1 MAAAIAIIKTAP
13 AARSFVFFIIS
24 LYSGETKSA
33 NDSMDELI
41 ASADN
46 TAPITITTAIHS
58 VWDKPKKKPAITT
71 QIAAKQCIHALC
83 SFCINKRM
91 PLKAYRKLAKKYH
104 PDTNAGNPD
113 AEKKFKEVTEAYS
126 VLSDPE
132 KKKMYDQFG
141 FAAFDQGAG
150 AYSQQGGGNPYG
162 SAYGNPFGGSGNNGG
177 YHEFHFEG
185 NADDMFGD
193 FFDQMFHGKSR
204 GFGSERY
211 TRSGSSRHPFED
223 AFSGR
228 GMAEDLDLHA
238 EVSIRLEEAA
248 SGCEKQ
254 ITLRNPDGTTNTL
267 LVKIPAGI
275 ESGKSIRLRGKG
287 HTGSNGRRGDL
298 LLKVNVE
305 EKKGFERRGMDIY
318 TTIQIPYTT
327 AVFGGEARVSTLY
340 GDVVCK
346 IKEGTQSGSKLRLRG
361 KGMVSMK
368 DANVHGDHYATIE
381 IAVPRSLNR
390 TARQKLME
398 YKEAC

>member
-1 MAAAIAIIKTAP
+1 MM
-13 AARSFVFFIIS
+13 
-24 LYSGETKSA
+24 ETKRDYYEVLGVSRNA
-33 NDSMDELI
+33 DEKEI
-41 ASADN
+41 
-46 TAPITITTAIHS
+46 
-58 VWDKPKKKPAITT
+58 
-71 QIAAKQCIHALC
+71 
-83 SFCINKRM
+83 KR
-91 PLKAYRKLAKKYH
+91 AYRKLAKKYH

-141 FAAFDQGAG
+141 FAAFDQGAS

-228 GMAEDLDLHA
+228 GTAEDLDLHA

-275 ESGKSIRLRGKG
+275 ENGKSIRLRGKG
-287 HTGSNGRRGDL
+287 QKSKKDRTGQRHMNGKIEQDL
-298 LLKVNVE
+298 PV
-305 EKKGFERRGMDIY
+305 
-318 TTIQIPYTT
+318 
-327 AVFGGEARVSTLY
+327 
-340 GDVVCK
+340 
-346 IKEGTQSGSKLRLRG
+346 
-361 KGMVSMK
+361 
-368 DANVHGDHYATIE
+368 
-381 IAVPRSLNR
+381 
-390 TARQKLME
+390 
-398 YKEAC
+398 

>member
-1 MAAAIAIIKTAP
+1 MM
-13 AARSFVFFIIS
+13 
-24 LYSGETKSA
+24 ETKRDYYEVLGVSRNA
-33 NDSMDELI
+33 DEKEI
-41 ASADN
+41 
-46 TAPITITTAIHS
+46 
-58 VWDKPKKKPAITT
+58 
-71 QIAAKQCIHALC
+71 
-83 SFCINKRM
+83 KR
-91 PLKAYRKLAKKYH
+91 AYRKLAKKYH

-305 EKKGFERRGMDIY
+305 EKKGFERHGMDIY

-361 KGMVSMK
+361 KGIPYLQSKGGGRGDQFVTITVTVPKNMTSEQKERLRAYAEAMNESVSE
-368 DANVHGDHYATIE
+368 G
-381 IAVPRSLNR
+381 RSGIFGSKKKR
-390 TARQKLME
+390 
-398 YKEAC
+398 